1 MWPMSMRLKK
11 NQSEPIVAYR
21 PSEWCGILRSV
32 LKDDEEEEEAGGKK
46 NYSQYILN
54 ISSLHP

>member
-32 LKDDEEEEEAGGKK
+32 LKDDEEEEEAEGKK
-46 NYSQYILN
+46 KLFTIYFKY
-54 ISSLHP
+54 

>member
-21 PSEWCGILRSV
+21 PSVWCGILRSV
-32 LKDDEEEEEAGGKK
+32 LKDDEKEEEGEK
-46 NYSQYILN
+46 NNSQYILN